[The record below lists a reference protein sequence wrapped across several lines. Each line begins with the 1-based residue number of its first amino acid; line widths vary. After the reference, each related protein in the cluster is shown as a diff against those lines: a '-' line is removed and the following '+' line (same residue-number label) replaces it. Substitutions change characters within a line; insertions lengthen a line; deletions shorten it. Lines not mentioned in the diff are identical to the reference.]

1 MSIESSADWDGLWA
15 VSKVARDTLDL
26 LAQHVE
32 PGVST
37 GQLDALAA
45 QFLGT
50 QGARPAPA
58 LVYGFPGTVLIS
70 VNDEVVHGIPGRRVI
85 VAGDLVSL
93 DVTIEMGG
101 YVADAARSL
110 VVPPGGKP
118 ATALVECARAAFE
131 AALRVARAG
140 VRVSEIGRAV
150 EKEVRRHGFAVM
162 RELSGHGV
170 GRTIHEPPSVPNQ
183 WDPRQ
188 TDLLTDGLVIT
199 IEPMVT
205 TGSGQPFEDDDGW
218 TIRTRD
224 GRLAAHYEDTL
235 VITRDWPVVLTASKS
250 GPFFRPA

>member
-15 VSKVARDTLDL
+15 VSRVARETLDL
-26 LAQHVE
+26 LARHVE

-45 QFLGT
+45 QFLRAR
-50 QGARPAPA
+50 GARPAPA

-70 VNDEVVHGIPGRRVI
+70 VNDEVVHGIPGPRVI

-110 VVPPGGKP
+110 VVPPGGK
-118 ATALVECARAAFE
+118 AAAELVECARAAFE
-131 AALRVARAG
+131 AALGVARAG

-150 EKEVRRHGFAVM
+150 EKEVRRRGFTVM
-162 RELSGHGV
+162 RDLSGHGV

-188 TDLLTDGLVIT
+188 TDLLTEGLVIT

-205 TGSGQPFEDDDGW
+205 MGSGKPIEDDDGW

-224 GRLAAHYEDTL
+224 GRLAAHHEDTV
-235 VITRDWPVVLTASKS
+235 VITRDRPIVLTASAA
-250 GPFFRPA
+250 P